1 MMTTAFVYLLCQLA
15 AAEYVQ
21 RPATCPAGK
30 PTDHT
35 NSVNY
40 LRNPAFAQS
49 EDGKIAQWS
58 ITQHAGEAAYRVTV
72 NDGELKITKHGE
84 QYYMMVSQFIDL
96 QDLKK
101 QSLSFSV
108 EMKQN
113 MHADNWYQ
121 GVEPGAGLLVNIT
134 GSAEHYLGPKR
145 GSYISQL
152 EHEPKLGVFD
162 WTEVSVCFDVS
173 EHAQTFKIG
182 FIHQAYGD
190 VSFRNP
196 QLTVAT
202 DGCANAAT
210 SRELS
215 YGQSFIQNLYPHR

>member
-1 MMTTAFVYLLCQLA
+1 MMTTAFVYLLCQLG

-30 PTDHT
+30 PTEYT
-35 NSVNY
+35 NSINY
-40 LRNPAFAQS
+40 LRNPAFAHS
-49 EDGKIAQWS
+49 DTGKIAHWNV
-58 ITQHAGEAAYRVTV
+58 TQHAGETAYRVTV
-72 NDGELKITKHGE
+72 NDGELEIAKHGE
-84 QYYMMVSQFIDL
+84 QYYMMVSQFVDVQNL
-96 QDLKK
+96 RQK
-101 QSLSFSV
+101 SLSFSA

-113 MHADNWYQ
+113 MHAEGWYPSM
-121 GVEPGAGLLVNIT
+121 EPGAGLLVNIV
-134 GSAEHYLGPKR
+134 GSAESYVGPMR
-145 GSYISQL
+145 GSYISHL
-152 EHEPKLGVFD
+152 EHEPRLGVFD

-196 QLTVAT
+196 RLTVAA

-210 SRELS
+210 SRE
-215 YGQSFIQNLYPHR
+215 